1 MDNNKTPHQRNMEP
15 PTQFYRDRFSKEKLA
30 DKLDEELEATDVIP
44 IWRFNREKKLWE
56 SVEKRKI
63 TRWGIRQKARQD
75 AHELRGDYPAKKVE
89 STHEVE
95 GVIVHE
101 IGLVKKP
108 KESGK

>member
-1 MDNNKTPHQRNMEP
+1 M
-15 PTQFYRDRFSKEKLA
+15 
-30 DKLDEELEATDVIP
+30 
-44 IWRFNREKKLWE
+44 WE
-56 SVEKRKI
+56 SVEERKI